1 MGVGSNR
8 FFKPRQQR
16 PFLQLED
23 LLPVDAQEQMII
35 DPPRP
40 RRKPVEDDQPVMP
53 QATIDGQPADQNTL
67 IAQEDAID
75 EVTPFDK
82 PSKAKLAIA
91 QSMMQRGE
99 ENSPQGAGW
108 VGALDRALSATGG
121 AYFAKEAEREQQ
133 DLQRKQGEAIANSLS
148 GETDDAFARYVRA
161 VAQTD
166 PARAQAMIE
175 KKMIADAA
183 ARNRQ
188 PLTRNRE
195 DNGIIIQEQSV
206 DNGKTWTE
214 FGRGPKFRP
223 DNGSGGTDDTPRG
236 YEWVVNPETGQR
248 ELKYIKG
255 GPGDP
260 ATKPANEIQ
269 SASGAF
275 GERMADTF
283 GVLQKPHLIKALMD
297 PRNKAFAMV
306 PVLGNYPMDPAY
318 RLAAQHVRNFIN
330 AQLRRESGAAIS
342 EGEFHNAYQQ
352 YIPQPGDDAVT
363 IKAKERNRQMAI
375 YNMFFNAGP
384 KYEDKTMRWKP
395 VDLGSERGPGAAP
408 AAPPPA
414 GAKPAPAAAAPAKAA
429 IRDGHQRPNPKDP
442 SGKTILIYN
451 AAKGR
456 YFPAP
461 NPQAPR

>member
-1 MGVGSNR
+1 MD
-8 FFKPRQQR
+8 
-16 PFLQLED
+16 D
-23 LLPVDAQEQMII
+23 LVQEQAII

-40 RRKPVEDDQPVMP
+40 RRKPVEDDQPAMP
-53 QATIDGQPADQNTL
+53 QGTIDGQPAGQNSL
-67 IAQEDAID
+67 IAVDDAI
-75 EVTPFDK
+75 EETASYDK
-82 PSKAKLAIA
+82 PSKAKMAIA

-99 ENSPQGAGW
+99 ENSQPGSDW

-195 DNGIIIQEQSV
+195 ANGTIIQEQSA

-223 DNGSGGTDDTPRG
+223 DSGGGGTDDLPRG
-236 YEWVVNPETGQR
+236 YKWVIGPDGQR
-248 ELKYIKG
+248 TGEQVYIKG

-352 YIPQPGDDAVT
+352 YIPQPGDDPQT

-375 YNMFFNAGP
+375 YNMFYNAGP
-384 KYEDKTMRWKP
+384 KYEDKSGRWKP
-395 VDLGSERGPGAAP
+395 ADLGSERGPAAAP
-408 AAPPPA
+408 AAPPP
-414 GAKPAPAAAAPAKAA
+414 PAPAAKAA

-442 SGKTILIYN
+442 SGKTVLIYN

-461 NPQAPR
+461 NSQAPR